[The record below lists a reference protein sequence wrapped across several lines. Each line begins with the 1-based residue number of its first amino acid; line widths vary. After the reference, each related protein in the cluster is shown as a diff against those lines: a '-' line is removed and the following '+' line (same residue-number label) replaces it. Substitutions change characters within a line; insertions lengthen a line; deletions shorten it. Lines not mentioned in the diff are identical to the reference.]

1 MSKNN
6 KFTMYTSNSPSDS
19 IARARIGIFNAKPT
33 AHITKNRGRLKAYG
47 QLVYLS
53 NGSNF
58 EIELFNPKQTP
69 VLAKI
74 AVNGKSIS
82 EYGIIVKP
90 GQRVYLERFLDTP
103 KKFLFETYEVE
114 DPDSNQDVA
123 NAIANNGE
131 VTVAFYDESPVISQA
146 PANPWSN
153 PFWYSGYNPYPNYG
167 NTAPCVL
174 YSMTSSNVSE
184 FTNATASVNTAVE
197 FSQDA
202 TKTEETGRIEAG
214 SESSQTFENAYGN
227 WSSWTCATVKWKIL
241 PESKKP
247 VEAGEIRSYC
257 TNCGTRRKKSS
268 WKFCPNCGTTMIS

>member
-6 KFTMYTSNSPSDS
+6 KFTMYTSNSPRDS

-131 VTVAFYDESPVISQA
+131 VTVAFYDECQVISQA

-153 PFWYSGYNPYPNYG
+153 PFWYSGSPIYPNYG
-167 NTAPCVL
+167 GSVPAVL
-174 YSMTSSNVSE
+174 YSMTYTAGSE
-184 FTNATASVNTAVE
+184 FTNITSSVNTSIE
-197 FSQDA
+197 FSKDL
-202 TKTEETGRIEAG
+202 TKSEETGRIEAG